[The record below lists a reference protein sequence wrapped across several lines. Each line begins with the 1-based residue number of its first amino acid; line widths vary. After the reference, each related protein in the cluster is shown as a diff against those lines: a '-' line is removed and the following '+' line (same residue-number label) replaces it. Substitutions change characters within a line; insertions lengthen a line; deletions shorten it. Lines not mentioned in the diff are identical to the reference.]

1 MSQTATAYLATL
13 PEVET
18 VRMPT
23 GTLFVANGAI
33 YQVVET
39 TGGGFSKARQWRRDE
54 STDVALVPG
63 SFLTKTLPLVKT
75 GRILPVYRSRVEL
88 TDNGQPTGFIFP
100 SETLAKDA
108 AYLDT
113 ALIMSAGAY
122 VRNHHQEPGFAATDG
137 TQIFRLYYFVRSAH
151 GRPTHLVSNI
161 VENPHC
167 ELVPHSE
174 GPLYWRLL
182 SSWQDAF
189 PLSKTTTQHAIPA
202 IKEMQS
208 LGLDLSDPTI
218 TQVARKVRPE
228 DIRHDHDPDVTQVS
242 KAVATNDSLDGEE
255 VDDTRPNH

>member
-1 MSQTATAYLATL
+1 MSQTAAAYLASL

-23 GTLFVANGAI
+23 GTLFVANGSI

-100 SETLAKDA
+100 TETLAKDA

-151 GRPTHLVSNI
+151 GRPTHLTSNI

-167 ELVPHSE
+167 ELVPHTE

-182 SSWQDAF
+182 SSWKDAF
-189 PLSKTTTQHAIPA
+189 PLSKATQHSMSSV
-202 IKEMQS
+202 KDLHS
-208 LGLDLSDPTI
+208 LDLTDPTI
-218 TQVARKVRPE
+218 TQVAHRVRKE
-228 DIRHDHDPDVTQVS
+228 DIHPEQNADVTQAS
-242 KAVATNDSLDGEE
+242 KAVTTDDSPDAAEI
-255 VDDTRPNH
+255 DDTRPSH